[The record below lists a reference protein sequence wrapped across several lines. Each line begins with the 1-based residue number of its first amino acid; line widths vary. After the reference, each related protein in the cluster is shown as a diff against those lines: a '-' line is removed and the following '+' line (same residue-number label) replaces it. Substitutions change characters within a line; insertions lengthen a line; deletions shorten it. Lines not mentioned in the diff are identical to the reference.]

1 VNTKQY
7 LEKLKSGVQIKFSD
21 FLELI
26 EQEYIFSNVAFKN
39 NGLTNSKDEN
49 QGSAKVF
56 CFGKM

>member
-1 VNTKQY
+1 MNTKEY

-26 EQEYIFSNVAFKN
+26 EQEYTFSNIVFTN

-56 CFGKM
+56 LLHF